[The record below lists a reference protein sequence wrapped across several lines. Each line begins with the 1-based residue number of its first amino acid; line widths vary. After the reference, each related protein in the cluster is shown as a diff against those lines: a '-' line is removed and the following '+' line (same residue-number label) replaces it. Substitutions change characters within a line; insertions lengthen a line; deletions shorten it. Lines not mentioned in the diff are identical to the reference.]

1 MSIII
6 SSPCHRWRLSA
17 TVALITHSVRLFLAL
32 ITHSVRLFHGVAVI
46 YPPYSAGFACEFSD
60 ESDIWESPSVFIL
73 FPIIFFEWLLCYF
86 GMLYYF
92 P

>member
-17 TVALITHSVRLFLAL
+17 TVALITHSVRLF
-32 ITHSVRLFHGVAVI
+32 HGVAVI
-46 YPPYSAGFACEFSD
+46 YPPYSGGFACEFSD

-86 GMLYYF
+86 AMLYYF